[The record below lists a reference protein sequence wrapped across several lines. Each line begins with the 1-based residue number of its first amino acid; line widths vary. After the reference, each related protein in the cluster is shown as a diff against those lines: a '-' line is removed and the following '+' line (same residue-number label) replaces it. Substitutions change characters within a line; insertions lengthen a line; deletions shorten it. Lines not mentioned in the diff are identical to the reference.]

1 VDLRS
6 KVFPFP
12 DPRVSQG
19 FVDRYP
25 FFRIHPQHLPEQ
37 VFGVI
42 ADILPPGTGVNVAT
56 TIFVDLD

>member
-1 VDLRS
+1 
-6 KVFPFP
+6 VFPFP

-19 FVDRYP
+19 FVDRHP